1 MKKLIAK
8 VFGVEMYANAR
19 NIRGKKSSGVEDTG
33 GGFKYWKYTSCWKD
47 ANGNIWPDF
56 N

>member
-8 VFGVEMYANAR
+8 VFGVELHANAQ
-19 NIRGKKSSGVEDTG
+19 NINGKKSSGVED
-33 GGFKYWKYTSCWKD
+33 YSSYNNWR
-47 ANGNIWPDF
+47 ANYGQGQYCPDGDVI